1 MGMRISVI
9 IYTYY
14 FITELMA
21 SEKAKVERRY
31 DRWSRYYD
39 TVDTFPGIGR
49 LEKRWRLEA
58 IESLELKPDD
68 MVLDVGTGTGL
79 ILPWIA
85 ERLTTGKVMGI
96 DLSENMLEKAR
107 ERAGKCGVED
117 RVELRK
123 MDIEKM
129 GFEDGSFDKV
139 IATYTLTTV
148 PDHAATIAEMHRV
161 VKKGGLV
168 VILDTGKPKGLAKIP
183 YYPMLAAAKLF
194 GRTHFDK
201 DVIGELRKQKGWKI
215 TKERRHY
222 GGMVY
227 CIITEKI

>member
-139 IATYTLTTV
+139 I
-148 PDHAATIAEMHRV
+148 
-161 VKKGGLV
+161 
-168 VILDTGKPKGLAKIP
+168 
-183 YYPMLAAAKLF
+183 
-194 GRTHFDK
+194 
-201 DVIGELRKQKGWKI
+201 
-215 TKERRHY
+215 
-222 GGMVY
+222 
-227 CIITEKI
+227 